1 MKGKIMAKRVT
12 TADKALAESWARR
25 HPRKAT
31 RAILGSIKFMARL
44 ERRARRKAKHK
55 RTR

>member
-1 MKGKIMAKRVT
+1 MAKRVSA
-12 TADKALAESWARR
+12 ADKALAESWARR

-44 ERRARRKAKHK
+44 ERRARRKAKHQ
-55 RTR
+55 RSR